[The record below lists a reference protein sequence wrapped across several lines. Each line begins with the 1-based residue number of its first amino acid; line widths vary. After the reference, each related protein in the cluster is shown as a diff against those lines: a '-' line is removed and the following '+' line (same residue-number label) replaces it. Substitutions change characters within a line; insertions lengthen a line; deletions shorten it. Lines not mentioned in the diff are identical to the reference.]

1 MFSFN
6 KSKVDT
12 NPEKVEEI
20 LTRSVSAVLPT
31 KDLLRKEI
39 LSGRRLRIYI
49 GADATSSKLHLGHAT
64 NFILME
70 KLRQLGHEVIFL
82 FGDFTAKIGDPTDK
96 SAARVRL
103 SDKEVKHNL
112 KSWKSQISK
121 VVSFKDS
128 KNKPTIVYNST
139 WLSKLDFE
147 DVIDLSANFTVQQML
162 ERDMFQMRLKDQKP
176 IYMHE
181 FFYPLMQGYDSVV
194 LDVDLEVGGN
204 DQTFNMLAG
213 RTLMTKLKNKEK
225 FVLATTLLQNPKTGK
240 KLMSKSEGNYIAL
253 DDEANDMFGKTMA
266 LMDELIVPMLIDCT
280 FVAMSEI
287 EALRASLEKQTIN
300 PRDAKL
306 RLAREITTIYHG
318 SEKALLAEQ
327 NFISTFQ
334 KKEGAPEDTKEVEV
348 SVGAV
353 LVDVVI
359 AEGVAPSK
367 SEWRRLLDSGAV
379 SNVETGEK
387 IIDPN
392 YKVSAPITIKAG
404 KKRFLKIAVR

>member
-1 MFSFN
+1 MFRFN

-20 LTRSVSAVLPT
+20 LSRSVSAVLPT
-31 KDLLRKEI
+31 KDLLRKEL

-103 SDKEVKHNL
+103 SDKEVKNNL

-121 VVSFKDS
+121 VVNFKDS

-162 ERDMFQMRLKDQKP
+162 ERDMFQMRLKEQKP

-213 RTLMTKLKNKEK
+213 RTLMNKLKGKEK

-253 DDEANDMFGKTMA
+253 DDNANDMFGKTMA
-266 LMDELIVPMLIDCT
+266 LMDELIIPMFIDCT

-287 EALRASLEKQTIN
+287 ESLKKALENNSMN

-306 RLAREITTIYHG
+306 RLAREITSIYHG
-318 SEKALLAEQ
+318 SDKGLLAEQ
-327 NFISTFQ
+327 NFIATFQ
-334 KKEGAPEDTKEVEV
+334 KKDGAPEDTKEVKV
-348 SVGAV
+348 TVGTA
-353 LVDVVI
+353 LVDIIMTEQVVL
-359 AEGVAPSK
+359 SK

-387 IIDPN
+387 VTDPN
-392 YKVSAPITIKAG
+392 FKVVAPITIKAG
-404 KKRFLKIAVR
+404 KKRFLKIFVK